1 MAVTECT
8 VIDTLQVLDPEGT
21 TVDTTG
27 DRPLED
33 GIAPLVVAQSY
44 VDVTFLTPHASYNFD
59 QFVIENFTDNPPLA
73 ICIGPVVFED
83 ENGFRVMLSAAPDS
97 AFYQLRWR
105 ITV

>member
-1 MAVTECT
+1 MSTECD
-8 VIDTLQVLDPEGT
+8 VIEILQTLDPEGT

-33 GIAPLVVAQSY
+33 GVTPLVVGQSY
-44 VDVTFLTPHASYNFD
+44 IDVEFVAPHATYNFD
-59 QFVIENFTDNPPLA
+59 QLFIENFIDNPPL
-73 ICIGPVVFED
+73 CILLGPVVFED
-83 ENGFRVMLSAAPDS
+83 ENGFRVMLSASPDS

>member
-1 MAVTECT
+1 MSTECD
-8 VIDTLQVLDPEGT
+8 VQEILQTLDPEGT

-33 GIAPLVVAQSY
+33 GITPLTVAQPY
-44 VDVTFLTPHASYNFD
+44 VDVVFVAPHTTYNFD
-59 QFVIENFTDNPPLA
+59 QMVIENFIDNPPL
-73 ICIGPVVFED
+73 CILLGPVVFED
-83 ENGFRVMLSAAPDS
+83 ENGFRVMLSASPDS